1 MASQRHPTPSRLQRS
16 HHRPQAPFRNAS
28 DSGRTQLFVE
38 NLPAIIDEPK
48 FRKRFEIFGNLENV
62 SILTGL
68 EPRVGTCTY
77 SYADDALAAYHGMN
91 RTLFEGN
98 TLKAILA
105 EPLETY
111 EEARA
116 RWTLD
121 GTIEPSPLAEFP
133 ETITSGNDAPRNQMC
148 DHQDE
153 ISGHICGESFPNA
166 FTLMRHWWMHTWNYR
181 PWKCEMDVGCVYARR
196 GFITE
201 SERDRHHGSTHV
213 PTGDPRPYKCP
224 VPSCHYHKKGF
235 ETQNAESLHEKVH
248 SLGFE
253 EHVCPI
259 SGCGFESTQSE
270 EINHHL
276 EDIHG
281 IIENPS
287 SSYPAHTLDAGYG
300 SQRRSTPHNRRKR
313 PSAYR
318 SDEKSDF
325 EERSHTPMDS
335 EKADMIQRYA
345 VTTGIDYRPFKC
357 QVRGCKFVKEGF
369 ETQSELLSHED
380 REHDGQRNVLFH
392 QIGSES
398 PSHEVTSHPTLP
410 PLKPTSSSISHTD
423 APRSPSPEFLQC
435 NNVDCAK
442 MFALEQDWRKHA
454 ISCASKS
461 VEKQCSFTDCQA
473 RFDSVPAL
481 SSHEFGSHGIRIC
494 SSLTCNRAFHQLED
508 AESHMRDLHSNLYS
522 GGRRPRLAFIASVPS
537 WNEEIGETGFPYDPY
552 RCALLNISQDKSSL
566 GKAQSL
572 QHHPSKKGK
581 EIARE
586 PIDAAGAIKA
596 SFVFDGGH
604 QTIPP
609 QSQPST
615 SSTPFPDVLP
625 RYSVVMSQ
633 QAPRDSQTW
642 AGEEK
647 NVNLAQNPTPPG
659 LLRADHAVKPA
670 PKPEAPLVVSSPASR
685 AIQQHTAPPTKSKF
699 TPEDMNPVYRYNTDG
714 SRYATG
720 AVVLSP
726 DKHQVLVLR
735 SKDESKGIMYQLPSG
750 FLEFNDQNMEAS
762 ALRECWQ
769 NAGIVGRILR
779 AIEPAP
785 AEEPDENGLA
795 DWHSYF
801 EIEVEREKER
811 WPKYQLWHRRWLNY
825 REARVVLSSQPDAIR
840 ALERSTIF
848 KRGSS
853 NLRADSSS
861 GIHSASH
868 LIAAATPPKS
878 SKTLESVR
886 PRRRQ
891 YSDERPPATRKYS
904 TVSPVADN
912 ITAWRKDILP
922 WLRRNFSTV
931 MGKNKH
937 GAIELLR
944 VRNKPTICITCS
956 DPKELVLDTFAEV
969 VSGLFPMHVKV
980 GLLARSSRQ
989 GVTSPADSRS
999 LEIPSYMPRSDD
1011 IQISG
1016 GLRHGNDDADNAD
1029 GSIYHSSL
1037 RTSAPEPLKVRQ
1049 VSPRPEKAFRP
1060 PPIFGKY
1067 LNRPSCG
1074 ATIGTVR
1081 DDDSSISAGT
1091 FGGIVILVK
1100 EDGTEAPYGLISH
1113 HVIEEKTDETEL
1125 GIGVDEGWLFNSS
1138 GAHKFPIQQ
1147 PAHMDLEEAK
1157 DSLDMQ
1163 RYYCDR
1169 EKRYCDVDDGRA
1181 VRAKLA
1187 LLDGLDQQTMD
1198 FGHVAY
1204 SSGYGFDANRHQMD
1218 WALIGDIPSWRLE
1231 DNIVPSVE
1239 SFYDLHYDGSPK
1251 APYPV
1256 EKSFFNFLSE
1266 TFEQEYSIDLSE
1278 IDPLR
1283 RIHGVG
1289 SYSGIMDGTVS
1300 SETAFFRLDGM
1311 DSEEWFFTPRYNGGL
1326 GVRGDSGTW
1335 IFDDFGKVVGQI
1347 IAYNYR
1353 TDTAYFTRM
1362 DYLFEHIKSKTKA
1375 VEVYIPYKGELARWK
1390 TDEAPKQLDTAQTAS
1405 VTDASSS
1412 YVDSAFGTIKTN
1424 DTDITSPL
1432 AISDSGLG
1440 WAGFHK
1446 QN

>member
-16 HHRPQAPFRNAS
+16 HHQTQTPTPSFRNAL

-38 NLPAIIDEPK
+38 NLPPIVDEPK

-62 SILTGL
+62 SILPGP
-68 EPRVGTCTY
+68 EPRVGACTY
-77 SYADDALAAYHGMN
+77 SYADDALAAFHGMN

-98 TLKAILA
+98 ILKVMLA
-105 EPLETY
+105 EPSETY

-116 RWTLD
+116 RWVLD
-121 GTIEPSPLAEFP
+121 GTIEASPLAEYP
-133 ETITSGNDAPRNQMC
+133 DAIASGNDAPRNQMC

-166 FTLMRHWWMHTWNYR
+166 PALMRHWWMHTWSYR
-181 PWKCEMDVGCVYARR
+181 PWKCEMDVGCVYAKR

-201 SERDRHHGSTHV
+201 SERDRHHSSTHV

-224 VPSCHYHKKGF
+224 VTSCHYHKKGF

-259 SGCGFESTQSE
+259 TSCGFESTQSE
-270 EINHHL
+270 DIKHHL

-287 SSYPAHTLDAGYG
+287 SSYPTHTLDTGYG
-300 SQRRSTPHNRRKR
+300 SQRRGTPHSRRKR

-318 SDEKSDF
+318 SDEKTDV

-335 EKADMIQRYA
+335 EKAGMLQRYA
-345 VTTGIDYRPFKC
+345 GATGIDYRPFKC

-398 PSHEVTSHPTLP
+398 PSHETTNHPTLP
-410 PLKPTSSSISHTD
+410 PLKLTSLSTVQAD

-442 MFALEQDWRKHA
+442 MFASEQDWRKHSM
-454 ISCASKS
+454 SCASKS
-461 VEKQCSFTDCQA
+461 VAKQCSFTDCQA

-494 SSLTCNRAFHQLED
+494 SSLTCNRAFHQLGD
-508 AESHMRDLHSNLYS
+508 AESHMRDLHSNLYN

-581 EIARE
+581 EIVRE
-586 PIDAAGAIKA
+586 PIDTAGILKD
-596 SFVFDGGH
+596 SPLFDDGH
-604 QTIPP
+604 QTISP
-609 QSQPST
+609 QSQPGASGA
-615 SSTPFPDVLP
+615 SFSDVLP
-625 RYSVVMSQ
+625 RYSVIVSQ
-633 QAPRDSQTW
+633 QPSYSSQTR
-642 AGEEK
+642 ASDEK
-647 NVNLAQNPTPPG
+647 ISNLVQNPAPSSPSQ
-659 LLRADHAVKPA
+659 ANPSAKPA
-670 PKPEAPLVVSSPASR
+670 AKPDAPLIVNPPANR
-685 AIQQHTAPPTKSKF
+685 AIQQNTTPSAKSKF
-699 TPEDMNPVYRYNTDG
+699 THEDMNPVYRYNTDG

-735 SKDESKGIMYQLPSG
+735 SKDESKGIIYRLPSG

-801 EIEVEREKER
+801 EVEVEREKER
-811 WPKYQLWHRRWLNY
+811 WPSYQMWHRRWLNY

-853 NLRADSSS
+853 NMRADSSS
-861 GIHSASH
+861 GVHASSH
-868 LIAAATPPKS
+868 LIAAAMPPKS
-878 SKTLESVR
+878 T
-886 PRRRQ
+886 
-891 YSDERPPATRKYS
+891 TRKYS
-904 TVSPVADN
+904 TVSPATDN

-989 GVTSPADSRS
+989 GIASPTDNHS
-999 LEIPSYMPRSDD
+999 LETPAYIQENANITISEGLHHDTDNTDKPIYLSEPGTLAVGPSKDR
-1011 IQISG
+1011 
-1016 GLRHGNDDADNAD
+1016 
-1029 GSIYHSSL
+1029 
-1037 RTSAPEPLKVRQ
+1037 K

-1067 LNRPSCG
+1067 LSRPSCG

-1113 HVIEEKTDETEL
+1113 HVIEEKTEDTEL
-1125 GIGVDEGWLFNSS
+1125 GIGVDEGWLVNSS

-1147 PAHMDLEEAK
+1147 PARMDLEEAK

-1390 TDEAPKQLDTAQTAS
+1390 TDEAPKQLDIAQTAS

-1412 YVDSAFGTIKTN
+1412 YVDSAFGTVKTN

-1440 WAGFHK
+1440 WTGFHK
-1446 QN
+1446 QS

>member
-1 MASQRHPTPSRLQRS
+1 
-16 HHRPQAPFRNAS
+16 
-28 DSGRTQLFVE
+28 
-38 NLPAIIDEPK
+38 
-48 FRKRFEIFGNLENV
+48 
-62 SILTGL
+62 
-68 EPRVGTCTY
+68 
-77 SYADDALAAYHGMN
+77 
-91 RTLFEGN
+91 
-98 TLKAILA
+98 
-105 EPLETY
+105 
-111 EEARA
+111 
-116 RWTLD
+116 
-121 GTIEPSPLAEFP
+121 
-133 ETITSGNDAPRNQMC
+133 
-148 DHQDE
+148 
-153 ISGHICGESFPNA
+153 
-166 FTLMRHWWMHTWNYR
+166 
-181 PWKCEMDVGCVYARR
+181 MDVGCVYAKR

-201 SERDRHHGSTHV
+201 SERDRHHSSTHV
-213 PTGDPRPYKCP
+213 LAGDPRPYKCP
-224 VPSCHYHKKGF
+224 VPTCHYHKKGF

-270 EINHHL
+270 DIKHHL

-281 IIENPS
+281 IIENLP
-287 SSYPAHTLDAGYG
+287 SSYPTHTIDTGYPPIG
-300 SQRRSTPHNRRKR
+300 SQRRGAPHTRRKR

-318 SDEKSDF
+318 SDEKADLEDRPHAPIS
-325 EERSHTPMDS
+325 S
-335 EKADMIQRYA
+335 EKAGMLQRYIG
-345 VTTGIDYRPFKC
+345 TTGVDYRPFKC

-398 PSHEVTSHPTLP
+398 PTHETTSHPTLP
-410 PLKPTSSSISHTD
+410 PLKTISSSMGQTD
-423 APRSPSPEFLQC
+423 VPRSPSPEFLQC

-442 MFALEQDWRKHA
+442 MFASEPDWRKHA
-454 ISCASKS
+454 MNCASKS
-461 VEKQCSFTDCQA
+461 ATKQCSFTDCQA
-473 RFDSVPAL
+473 RFDSVQAL
-481 SSHEFGSHGIRIC
+481 SSHEFESHGIRIC

-508 AESHMRDLHSNLYS
+508 ADTHMRDLHSNLYTA
-522 GGRRPRLAFIASVPS
+522 GRRPRLAFIAYVPS

-552 RCALLNISQDKSSL
+552 RCALLNISQDKASF

-572 QHHPSKKGK
+572 QHQPSKKGK
-581 EIARE
+581 EIVRE
-586 PIDAAGAIKA
+586 PSETAGTLKDSPA
-596 SFVFDGGH
+596 SDEGH
-604 QTIPP
+604 QQIS
-609 QSQPST
+609 SQPQPLVSDAM
-615 SSTPFPDVLP
+615 FPEMLP
-625 RYSVVMSQ
+625 RYSVIVSQ
-633 QAPRDSQTW
+633 Q
-642 AGEEK
+642 
-647 NVNLAQNPTPPG
+647 PTYGSNSWTNNENIPG
-659 LLRADHAVKPA
+659 PGGKPAASSSSRADPA
-670 PKPEAPLVVSSPASR
+670 AKPEVPLAVNTSTHRTAAQRAVPVV
-685 AIQQHTAPPTKSKF
+685 KSKF
-699 TPEDMNPVYRYNTDG
+699 SHEDMNPVYRYNTDG

-735 SKDESKGIMYQLPSG
+735 SKDESKGIIYQLPSG

-801 EIEVEREKER
+801 EVEVEREKER
-811 WPKYQLWHRRWLNY
+811 WPKYQTWHRRWLNY

-853 NLRADSSS
+853 NLRADSNP
-861 GIHSASH
+861 GVHTPSH
-868 LIAAATPPKS
+868 FIATSLPPKS
-878 SKTLESVR
+878 SKLPESLR

-891 YSDERPPATRKYS
+891 YPDDRPPAIRKYS
-904 TVSPVADN
+904 TVSPATDN
-912 ITAWRKDILP
+912 IAAWRKDILP

-989 GVTSPADSRS
+989 GSALPINDHSPEMPTYIQESEDITIGERLHHNPHGADSEDRS
-999 LEIPSYMPRSDD
+999 TYQSETRAFGAGSSKDD
-1011 IQISG
+1011 
-1016 GLRHGNDDADNAD
+1016 R
-1029 GSIYHSSL
+1029 
-1037 RTSAPEPLKVRQ
+1037 K

-1060 PPIFGKY
+1060 PPIFGRY
-1067 LNRPSCG
+1067 MNRPSCG

-1081 DDDSSISAGT
+1081 EDDSSISAGT
-1091 FGGIVILVK
+1091 FGGIVVLVK

-1113 HVIEEKTDETEL
+1113 HVIEEKTEDTEL
-1125 GIGVDEGWLFNSS
+1125 GIGVDEGWLVNSS
-1138 GAHKFPIQQ
+1138 VPHRFPIQQ
-1147 PAHMDLEEAK
+1147 PARMDLEEAK
-1157 DSLDMQ
+1157 DSLDLQ

-1187 LLDGLDQQTMD
+1187 LLDGLDQHTVD

-1239 SFYDLHYDGSPK
+1239 NFYDLHYDGSPK

-1266 TFEQEYSIDLSE
+1266 TFEQEYSMDLSE

-1289 SYSGIMDGTVS
+1289 SYSGIMDGIVS

-1390 TDEAPKQLDTAQTAS
+1390 TDEIPKQLDIAQTAS

-1412 YVDSAFGTIKTN
+1412 CVDSAFGTVKTN

-1440 WAGFHK
+1440 WAAFHK
-1446 QN
+1446 QG